1 MPMPTPS
8 AILSDLF
15 KVLEFEEFDLD
26 VVEELTLELED
37 KPEEEELVMV
47 GPPDIGVDCEME
59 VGFAFFI
66 SVVIY
71 ADSTVEYGPH
81 KNIVCG

>member
-26 VVEELTLELED
+26 VVKGLTLELED
-37 KPEEEELVMV
+37 KPEEEALGMV
-47 GPPDIGVDCEME
+47 GRPDIGVDCEVE
-59 VGFAFFI
+59 VGFTNYKH
-66 SVVIY
+66 VVR
-71 ADSTVEYGPH
+71 G
-81 KNIVCG
+81 